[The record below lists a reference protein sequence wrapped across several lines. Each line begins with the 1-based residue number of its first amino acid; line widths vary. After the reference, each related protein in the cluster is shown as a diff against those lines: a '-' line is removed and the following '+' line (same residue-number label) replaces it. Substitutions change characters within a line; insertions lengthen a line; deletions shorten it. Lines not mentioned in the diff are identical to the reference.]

1 MVIPP
6 LVGMYQCQRQRLEP
20 RYTIS
25 YLTLLAVG
33 LGSILFHGTLLYE
46 MQLLDEIPMIIAT
59 SHMIYCLIE
68 VNSVYNVIS
77 RKGYWAILGL
87 TTYSGISTVVYLF
100 VKDHSLFEAIFGLL
114 VLVLLI
120 SGVYCV
126 WKYGQCRHK
135 GWVIACIAMLALGFT
150 LWNIDV
156 HFCPSLRKARQH
168 MFLGRGDFITQ
179 FHSWWHLLAGLGAY
193 LHVLSSSRLRMEV
206 LGYRT
211 EIKTCL
217 GLPYLTVLRRID
229 L

>member
-1 MVIPP
+1 LSVCK
-6 LVGMYQCQRQRLEP
+6 LK
-20 RYTIS
+20 
-25 YLTLLAVG
+25 
-33 LGSILFHGTLLYE
+33 FLYVQ
-46 MQLLDEIPMIIAT
+46 MQLCWSTALVRF
-59 SHMIYCLIE
+59 LW
-68 VNSVYNVIS
+68 V
-77 RKGYWAILGL
+77 RILV
-87 TTYSGISTVVYLF
+87 TLF
-100 VKDHSLFEAIFGLL
+100 YAPFHLVQAIFGLL

-168 MFLGRGDFITQ
+168 MFLGKGDFITQ

-211 EIKTCL
+211 DIKTCL

-229 L
+229 LWVPIRWNWTHLPISEIILNIYRQLSAHAMKLKSLFKDNVVLKFLRIILLLFLSMYWLFT